1 MLSKVASD
9 PNRSLQYLAT
19 NWGSLSNGGW
29 LLSISPPMHLAQAII
44 LFLHHRQSSHVHTS
58 PVISIC
64 SSWSHLNK
72 DTCKHHSM
80 LLPYFKSFTIFYI
93 LSGKCPNPS
102 ECRRSFVSGSAHV
115 SRLLSSVFPVSI
127 PGGGTLPLS
136 SGWVFYLPRYYCPTE
151 SLWPADI
158 FYSSFLLASA

>member
-1 MLSKVASD
+1 
-9 PNRSLQYLAT
+9 
-19 NWGSLSNGGW
+19 
-29 LLSISPPMHLAQAII
+29 MHLAQAII

-115 SRLLSSVFPVSI
+115 SRLLSSVFPVSR
-127 PGGGTLPLS
+127 T
-136 SGWVFYLPRYYCPTE
+136 
-151 SLWPADI
+151 I
-158 FYSSFLLASA
+158 FQFLEEAHFLLAQAEFSTTHVTTAQLSHFDLLTYSTHPSFWPQLSPKGLSGYILISDHVRYL